1 MSIPFWY
8 NNLSILLS
16 KEYIFELWPRAN
28 MQYSQKLNAITR
40 LVLLLSSL
48 GFFFTKSYG
57 IIISC
62 IITLI
67 VIVYFYKTNNTKE
80 DVLFDD
86 KNTTK
91 VSKEG
96 FASPETYQTFK
107 KSFTE
112 PTSDN
117 PLQNINMLDV
127 NVNPQRNPAPPSF
140 NKVVESDINKK
151 VKEQINKIHGSD
163 IDKKLFKNLGEDL
176 NFENS
181 MRQFYTMPNT
191 RTPNDQKAFLDYC
204 YGDLPSKKDK

>member
-16 KEYIFELWPRAN
+16 KEYIFELWPTAN

-40 LVLLLSSL
+40 LVVLLSSL

-62 IITLI
+62 IITI
-67 VIVYFYKTNNTKE
+67 CIIVYFYKTKHDKE

-86 KNTTK
+86 KNTK
-91 VSKEG
+91 IISKEG
-96 FASPETYQTFK
+96 FTNPQTYETFK

-112 PTSDN
+112 PTVEN
-117 PLQNINMLDV
+117 PLQNANMLDV
-127 NVNPQRNPAPPSF
+127 NVNPDRNPAPPSF
-140 NKVVESDINKK
+140 NKVVEEEINKK
-151 VKEQINKIHGSD
+151 VKEQINKIHGTD

-181 MRQFYTMPNT
+181 MRNFYTMPNT